1 VSDSP
6 VVNEAFD
13 AARAGGVIDTFLSMP
28 APRAEKAKVYDY
40 IRKGSLD
47 TETQSMEMPAEYM
60 FKGVPHYEEL
70 IDPVA
75 EVLAQMDEHR
85 ITLMMPG
92 IHENEHAKRACKE
105 HPDRFAGIANVN
117 PNTGM
122 ESVRDLTRFVL
133 EEGAVSAHVWGTGLI
148 PQVPINDK
156 KMYPI
161 YAKCVELDVPIMIY
175 AGVPGPRILMG
186 AQDVRLLDEVCW
198 FFPELKIVVRH
209 GAEPWTELMVKLLL
223 KWPNLY
229 YSTSAFA
236 PKHYPEDIIN
246 FANTR
251 GADKIIYAG
260 YYSAGLGL
268 DRIFSELPNVPFR
281 DHVWPKFLREN
292 AVRVFGLEDRL
303 KGWGA

>member
-1 VSDSP
+1 VSESGP
-6 VVNEAFD
+6 TNEAFE
-13 AARAGGVIDTFLSMP
+13 AARAGGVIDGFLSMP
-28 APRAEKAKVYDY
+28 APRKEKARVYDY
-40 IRKGSLD
+40 IRKQSLD

-60 FKGVPHYEEL
+60 FKGVPKYEEL
-70 IDPVA
+70 SDPVA
-75 EVLAQMDEHR
+75 EVLDQMDQYG
-85 ITLMMPG
+85 IQLMMPG
-92 IHENEHAKRACKE
+92 IHENEHAKRACQE

-122 ESVRDLTRFVL
+122 EAVRELVRFVE
-133 EEGAVSAHVWGTGLI
+133 EEGAVAAHVWGTGLI
-148 PQVPINDK
+148 PQIPINDK
-156 KMYPI
+156 KMYPV
-161 YAKCVELDVPIMIY
+161 YAKCVELDVPIIVY
-175 AGVPGPRILMG
+175 AGVPGPRILMSPQEV
-186 AQDVRLLDEVCW
+186 ALLDEVCW

-292 AVRVFGLEDRL
+292 AVRVFGLEDRV
-303 KGWGA
+303 G